1 MKVSLITISYNAEDT
16 IEDTIQSVINQS
28 YKNIEYII
36 IDGLSNDNTLNIIE
50 KYKSRISKVVS
61 EKDKG
66 LYDAMNKGISNCTG
80 DVIGMLN
87 SDDLLA
93 SPDIIEKLVKVFES
107 EKTDAIYGD
116 LVYVDREDIEKI
128 KRKWISKKYKKG
140 AFKRGWMPP
149 HPTFYVKKELYQYYG
164 KFDLRFKTSADY
176 ELMLRMIHKHN
187 VKLSYLSEIMVKM
200 RVGGQSNVSVK
211 NRLNANREDKMAWD
225 VNGLKRPPFLSLI
238 KPLSKVGQFLRR

>member
-1 MKVSLITISYNAEDT
+1 MKVSLITISYNAEET
-16 IEDTIQSVINQS
+16 IEDTIQSVLNQS

-36 IDGLSNDNTLNIIE
+36 IDGKSNDNTLDIIDR
-50 KYKSRISKVVS
+50 YKDRISKVVS

-66 LYDAMNKGISNCTG
+66 LYDAMNKGITHCTG
-80 DVIGMLN
+80 DIIGMLN

-93 SPDIIEKLVKVFES
+93 SNDIIENLVKVFTS
-107 EKTDAIYGD
+107 EKTDAVYGD
-116 LVYVDREDIEKI
+116 LVYVDREDTKKV

-149 HPTFYVKKELYQYYG
+149 HPTFYVRKVLYQYYG

-187 VKLSYLSEIMVKM
+187 IKLSYLSEIMVKM
-200 RVGGQSNVSVK
+200 RVGGQSNVSIK

-225 VNGLKRPPFLSLI
+225 VNGLKRPLFLSLV
-238 KPLSKVGQFLRR
+238 KPLSKVGQFLKR

>member
-1 MKVSLITISYNAEDT
+1 MKVSLITISYNAEET
-16 IEDTIQSVINQS
+16 IEDTIQSVLNQS

-36 IDGLSNDNTLNIIE
+36 VDGKSDDNTLNIIDQ
-50 KYKSRISKVVS
+50 YKDRITKVVS

-66 LYDAMNKGISNCTG
+66 LYDAMNKGISQSTG

-87 SDDLLA
+87 ADDLLA
-93 SPDIIEKLVKVFES
+93 SNDVIQNMVNLFES
-107 EKTDAIYGD
+107 GNSDAIYGD
-116 LVYVDREDIEKI
+116 LVYVDRENTKKI

-187 VKLSYLSEIMVKM
+187 IKLNYLPEIMVKM

-225 VNGLKRPPFLSLI
+225 VNGLKRPLFLSVV
-238 KPLSKVGQFLRR
+238 KPLSKVGQFFKR